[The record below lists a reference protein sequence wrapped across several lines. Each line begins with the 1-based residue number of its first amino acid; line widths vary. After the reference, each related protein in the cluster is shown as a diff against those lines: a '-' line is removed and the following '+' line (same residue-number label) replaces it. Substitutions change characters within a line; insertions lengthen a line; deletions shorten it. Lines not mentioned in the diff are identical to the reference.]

1 MELNFCTVCYR
12 ETSGD
17 LYCGTFCRESDTPDD
32 LRHMTPVASL
42 RSSPTAT
49 AGFSLARAQGFR
61 FRAFSTSSD
70 DEDDGPAGDF
80 VLPGKRNLSHT
91 RGDLPPLAGAE
102 GVRPQVSRPARPTRG
117 GQGAFFGRGAAAAAA
132 AAASAASA
140 GADVEDTEAEFLAAL
155 TRPLTLEH
163 RKESPRPNVEQ
174 PSAKKTANY
183 IIKREF
189 PGVF

>member
-1 MELNFCTVCYR
+1 MELNFCTVCSR
-12 ETSGD
+12 ETDGD
-17 LYCGTFCRESDTPDD
+17 LYCGPSCRESDTPED
-32 LRHMTPVASL
+32 LRHLSPVEPL
-42 RSSPTAT
+42 RSSPTST
-49 AGFSLARAQGFR
+49 AGFGFARAPGFR
-61 FRAFSTSSD
+61 FRAFSASSD

-91 RGDLPPLAGAE
+91 QGDLPPQAGAY
-102 GVRPQVSRPARPTRG
+102 GIRPQVSRPARPTRG
-117 GQGAFFGRGAAAAAA
+117 GTGAFFGRGAAAA
-132 AAASAASA
+132 SAASVA
-140 GADVEDTEAEFLAAL
+140 SAEVEDTEADFLAAL

-163 RKESPRPNVEQ
+163 RKDSPRPNVEQ